1 MSTTSS
7 RTTGVPRNGA
17 EPAKGLAAASLG
29 ESLGVLATGVVPSL
43 LRGLFAPRKRAMKL
57 LTALD
62 TDRRTVER
70 LSAIRR
76 RHPGEGVRLLGG
88 RLVVLWG
95 PSAIREVL
103 DRSAYEYAS
112 DSGAKGKG
120 MAHFQPDAL
129 TLSRGE
135 DWEDRR
141 KFTEAVLATSE
152 RVHPFAERFLA
163 VVADE
168 AEQLHVSGDLSWL
181 QLGELFDHITL
192 RVIFGDRA
200 RGDQH
205 LTMLLEK
212 RMREANRLV
221 VASNDDELFELHGR
235 LEGYVREAEEGSLV
249 ARFADAPQS
258 DRTRVVHQIP
268 HWMFATRDTLAMNV
282 ARALAVI
289 ASDAG
294 VEQKARDELDGA
306 DPSSPE
312 GIDGLRY
319 LEGCLQEAMRLW
331 PTTPL
336 LARETTQEV
345 TIAGEKVDEGAQ
357 VLMLNVFNHRNT
369 VDVPDADEF
378 RPGRWAAGTHDY
390 RFNHLSNG
398 SQDCPGG
405 PLVLLLGKA
414 VLAQLLDRYEL
425 DLREPDLDLSGS
437 VPHMLD
443 FFALRFAARPHPD
456 AS

>member
-1 MSTTSS
+1 MSTETS
-7 RTTGVPRNGA
+7 G
-17 EPAKGLAAASLG
+17 GLPAASLG
-29 ESLGVLATGVVPSL
+29 ESLGVLATGVVPGL
-43 LRGLFAPRKRAMKL
+43 VRGLFAPRKRAMKL

-62 TDRRTVER
+62 ADRRAVEVLATLR
-70 LSAIRR
+70 E

-95 PSAIREVL
+95 PQAIRQVL

-120 MAHFQPDAL
+120 MSHFQPDAL

-135 DWEDRR
+135 EWEDRR
-141 KFTEAVLATSE
+141 RFAETVLATSE
-152 RVHPFAERFLA
+152 RVHPLAERFLA

-168 AEQLHVSGDLSWL
+168 AELLHVSGDLAWP
-181 QLGELFDHITL
+181 QLEELFDHITL

-205 LTMLLEK
+205 LMALLEK
-212 RMREANRLV
+212 RMHEANRLV
-221 VASNDDELFELHGR
+221 ATGGDDDLFELHGR
-235 LEGYVREAEEGSLV
+235 LERYVRDAEEGSLV
-249 ARFADAPQS
+249 ARIADAPQS
-258 DRTRVVHQIP
+258 DSTRIVHQIP

-289 ASDAG
+289 ASDEG
-294 VEQKARDELDGA
+294 VEGRVRDELDGA
-306 DPSSPE
+306 DLLSGA

-336 LARETTQEV
+336 LAREATRDV
-345 TIAGEKVDEGAQ
+345 TIAGEQIDEGAQ
-357 VLMLNVFNHRNT
+357 LLMLNVFNHRNT
-369 VDVPDADEF
+369 IDVPDADEF
-378 RPGRWAAGTHDY
+378 RPERWSAEATDY

-398 SQDCPGG
+398 SQSCPGG

-414 VLAQLLDRYEL
+414 VLAQLLERYEL
-425 DLREPDLDLSGS
+425 DLREPDLDVGGS
-437 VPHMLD
+437 VPYMLD